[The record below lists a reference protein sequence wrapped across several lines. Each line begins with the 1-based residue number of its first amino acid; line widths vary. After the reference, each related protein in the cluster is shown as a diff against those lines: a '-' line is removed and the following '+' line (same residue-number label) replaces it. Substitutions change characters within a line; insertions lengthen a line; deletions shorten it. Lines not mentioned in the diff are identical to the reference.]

1 MAGNKELRQN
11 YIDTRPDRRTS
22 VAARPSSGLK
32 SIAVAIGLKSKKPS
46 REPLSPA
53 VGSHALDT
61 TIDIAPNSPSSSLG
75 PYPPFDSRLQR
86 PRQSLLTLADDP
98 FAHPPIVFVRQSP
111 VPSHSSVYSSPSVTD
126 FVPSKP
132 GSLIF
137 RSSYASSSTNSNSL
151 GPENCVANSHRA
163 LPESKK
169 LRLKC
174 VSSLLSLA

>member
-1 MAGNKELRQN
+1 MSNAGSSTKSWWSKVAGNKELRQN
-11 YIDTRPDRRTS
+11 YIDQRSDRRT
-22 VAARPSSGLK
+22 SSGLK
-32 SIAVAIGLKSKKPS
+32 SIAVAIGLKSRKPS

-53 VGSHALDT
+53 VGSQASDA
-61 TIDIAPNSPSSSLG
+61 TIDSAPKSPVDSL
-75 PYPPFDSRLQR
+75 R

-111 VPSHSSVYSSPSVTD
+111 VPSHLSVYSSPSVTD
-126 FVPSKP
+126 LVSSKTSSP
-132 GSLIF
+132 IY

-151 GPENCVANSHRA
+151 GPEVNSVTNSHHA

-174 VSSLLSLA
+174 VSSLLLLG